1 MEELKNLKEIY
12 NLAASRFDQYDGKD
26 FVLPRVFKEQVK
38 EINSNK
44 ISYNDYSAVIETRG
58 SQNGVLNIFLP
69 NQWFYIASYF
79 TDLYNEL
86 QKYKAQALKVVS
98 KERLKDL
105 NGAKLTEE
113 EISRLNNL
121 SLNETSRTYLMTFM
135 TDYSWWNGAKTIDRG
150 DFYVSPILNSARLVN
165 ASQSFVADLCAF
177 LSDKN
182 DLVKAIISGE
192 EKSTGIVKKELLRQ
206 TAAATFMKK
215 ALHITLDR
223 DSDLARLAALNLYK
237 KTSKQLQINGFN
249 LGRDKNQL
257 PTRIDDVDE
266 SIRWTYDS
274 QEYVLYLEW
283 TPEMMEKLFFP
294 VYNKAYSENL
304 QMQKESNGEYVLYE
318 LNVSQAVKKSVNI
331 VPLQQIFYGAPGTGK
346 SHETRKLT
354 QGKEVIRTTFHP
366 DSDYSTFVGAY
377 KPTSIEV
384 PVRDVTGKV
393 IVENGKQVTENRIV
407 YEFVEQAFLQ
417 AYTKAW
423 YTYANKAEGENV
435 EEQYLVIEEINR
447 GNCAQIFGD
456 LFQLL
461 DRNGYGFSDYPI
473 TADKDMKKQ
482 LAKAFKGLT
491 IADAER
497 INAIYEKDIVA
508 QVLSGDV
515 LLLPDNLYIWATMNT
530 SDQSLFPIDS
540 AFKRRWDWKYIPI
553 SEGKTETGEKIGY
566 KIKVYGKKYDWW
578 QFLQKINDEI
588 GELTKSEDKKLGYFF
603 CKANNGIIDAETFVS
618 KVIFYLW
625 NDVFKDQDLGTIF
638 NDEEEGELTFNKF
651 YKVDDFGKPMVKED
665 KVEVFLKNL
674 GLEEVEES
682 TEDMQGDDMDSD
694 QPNTTKDANNRLHVT
709 FPDGE
714 TIRIQTSK
722 EYIDILEKIGLDK
735 VYEVAKSKNP
745 NILKCAFVTKEK
757 EDAIENSNYLRYETI
772 GEYHVVRGM
781 SGDTMRPFLE
791 KISNQ
796 YNLGLQFYRQ

>member
-1 MEELKNLKEIY
+1 MEELRNLQKIY
-12 NLAASRFDQYDGKD
+12 SIAAGRFNQYSGAD
-26 FVLPRVFKEQVK
+26 FVLPQIFKDQVK
-38 EINSNK
+38 EINSSVITYNK
-44 ISYNDYSAVIETRG
+44 YSAVIETRG
-58 SQNGVLNIFLP
+58 NQNGVLNIYMP

-79 TDLYNEL
+79 TDFYNEL
-86 QKYKAQALKVVS
+86 QKYKNLALQAIS
-98 KERLKDL
+98 KERLKEL
-105 NGAKLTEE
+105 NGAQLTEKE
-113 EISRLNNL
+113 KNAINQLGLDQQSQD
-121 SLNETSRTYLMTFM
+121 YLVKFI
-135 TDYSWWNGAKTIDRG
+135 TDYSWWSGAKTIDRG
-150 DFYVSPILNSARLVN
+150 DFFVSPILNSARLVN

-177 LSDKN
+177 LADKN
-182 DLVKAIISGE
+182 DLVNAIITGE
-192 EKSTGIVKKELLRQ
+192 EDGVDSN
-206 TAAATFMKK
+206 
-215 ALHITLDR
+215 TL
-223 DSDLARLAALNLYK
+223 
-237 KTSKQLQINGFN
+237 
-249 LGRDKNQL
+249 
-257 PTRIDDVDE
+257 
-266 SIRWTYDS
+266 
-274 QEYVLYLEW
+274 
-283 TPEMMEKLFFP
+283 
-294 VYNKAYSENL
+294 
-304 QMQKESNGEYVLYE
+304 SNHPYT
-318 LNVSQAVKKSVNI
+318 
-331 VPLQQIFYGAPGTGK
+331 LQQIFYGAPGTGK
-346 SHETRKLT
+346 SFEINRLT
-354 QGKEVIRTTFHP
+354 KNKEVIRTTFHP

-423 YTYANKAEGENV
+423 KAYANAVAGETPS
-435 EEQYLVIEEINR
+435 ELYLVIEEINR

-461 DRNGYGFSDYPI
+461 DRNGAGFSDYPI
-473 TADKDMKKQ
+473 SADNDMKKQ

-553 SEGKTETGEKIGY
+553 SEGKTKTGEKIGY

-745 NILKCAFVTKEK
+745 SILKCAFVTKEK